1 MGPGDSNSQVSA
13 LQTFLAADSS
23 IYPEGLVTGYYGSLT
38 VAAVERYQCK
48 NGIVCQGSP
57 STTGYGRVG
66 PATLAKIQLQLG
78 NGNGVSLPPVGFP
91 TGTDLN
97 APILSQPTVVTTQT
111 TAALHWS
118 TSENA
123 RSHVMYSTAK
133 PNLGIG
139 GFDGLTSVYDS
150 TFDTSSDVNIS
161 GLAPNTTYYYVLE
174 SDDASGNIQYG
185 IGVGTTWYSFTT
197 KP

>member
-1 MGPGDSNSQVSA
+1 
-13 LQTFLAADSS
+13 
-23 IYPEGLVTGYYGSLT
+23 
-38 VAAVERYQCK
+38 
-48 NGIVCQGSP
+48 
-57 STTGYGRVG
+57 
-66 PATLAKIQLQLG
+66 
-78 NGNGVSLPPVGFP
+78 
-91 TGTDLN
+91 
-97 APILSQPTVVTTQT
+97 
-111 TAALHWS
+111 
-118 TSENA
+118 
-123 RSHVMYSTAK
+123 MYSTAK